1 MGQIANQMAVE
12 LLAKMIDRI
21 TGKEKK
27 EKTVERKTG
36 NESSKGKSV

>member
-27 EKTVERKTG
+27 EKKRKENG
-36 NESSKGKSV
+36 S

>member
-12 LLAKMIDRI
+12 LLAKMINRI

-27 EKTVERKTG
+27 EKTERKTG